1 MTIDHRKVVALATH
15 ETPFVKR
22 VDDID
27 DYQVTTTVTRYTKSV
42 WLTDRFER
50 FKTAALDLNFAYN
63 KSLTDSITGN
73 NLVSFT
79 RASSGTY
86 VGADGL
92 IKTTSVNFVTN
103 SEQVNLWSLFNGTVS
118 SNVTSS
124 PIGDQTAD
132 KWIPD
137 TTSNFHFAT
146 LVGQPNTSSSI
157 TYSVYAKAAG
167 YRYMLINTVNG
178 SASGNAGPIVDLQ
191 DGVVVGNLTAT
202 YATVVTNVGNG
213 WYRIAMTFTGNA
225 GQVRVDHNPLP
236 TSALAAY
243 TGDGTSGVF
252 LWGAQLEKGST
263 ANGYIPTTSTISG
276 APRFNHDPV
285 TGESLGLLIEE
296 SRTNKNTYSLFD
308 DWLTNNISKKS
319 TNNLAP
325 DGTNTALM
333 IGDSTGTDTSS
344 YLKKVINVVGSGKHV
359 LTFYAKGT
367 TSNQSA
373 FVDYYDGGAN
383 RARGGISLDDGSTTN
398 NLLEFGDA
406 VITSTD
412 AGNGWWRCQL
422 TLTPAGN
429 TLYQWRVGNNDS
441 GDIYVWGAQLE
452 TGSFPT
458 SYIPT
463 SGSTVTR
470 AADIV
475 DITGTNFSSFYNSD
489 SNQLGTM
496 FVDAGTSNLNNFDIV
511 EISNGNSLNRDTIRH
526 AINDTDTAL
535 TSTGGGQN
543 SQQFVSS
550 GTASIRAAA
559 NSVRGFAVNGTSTTD
574 AGNPINNNGNM
585 TQVAFGRRATS
596 GNTQVLNGHIKRFAY
611 FSTNL
616 DVNILKFITS

>member
-1 MTIDHRKVVALATH
+1 MTIDHRKVVALATN

-42 WLTDRFER
+42 WLADRF
-50 FKTAALDLNFAYN
+50 KAAALDLNFAYN
-63 KSLTDSITGN
+63 KSLADSITGS
-73 NLVSFT
+73 NLVTFS

-92 IKTTSVNFVTN
+92 IKTTPVNFALN
-103 SEQVNLWSLFNGTVS
+103 SNSVQGSSIGTPIPNSTESVVSPRGITETVRRLGRDVPAGGAQTWRVGSTSGGTPNTTYTISFYAKTVS
-118 SNVTSS
+118 GGTTSINVDINDTTPTGGQATTITGEWTRITKTGGSANNNLRFF
-124 PIGDQTAD
+124 DMNMVTATAD
-132 KWIPD
+132 
-137 TTSNFHFAT
+137 FY
-146 LVGQPNTSSSI
+146 V
-157 TYSVYAKAAG
+157 
-167 YRYMLINTVNG
+167 
-178 SASGNAGPIVDLQ
+178 
-191 DGVVVGNLTAT
+191 
-202 YATVVTNVGNG
+202 
-213 WYRIAMTFTGNA
+213 
-225 GQVRVDHNPLP
+225 
-236 TSALAAY
+236 
-243 TGDGTSGVF
+243 
-252 LWGAQLEKGST
+252 WGAQIEIGT
-263 ANGYIPTTSTISG
+263 AATEYIPTAATISG
-276 APRFNHDPV
+276 APRFDHNPL

-296 SRTNKNTYSLFD
+296 SRTNQNTYSLFF
-308 DWLTNNISKKS
+308 DWSGVNISKKS
-319 TNNLAP
+319 ANNLAP

-333 IGDSTGTDTSS
+333 IGDSTGTDTTS
-344 YLKKVINVVGSGKHV
+344 YLRKVINVVGSGKHV

-452 TGSFPT
+452 PGSFPT

>member
-1 MTIDHRKVVALATH
+1 MTIDHRKVVALATN

-42 WLTDRFER
+42 WLADRF
-50 FKTAALDLNFAYN
+50 KAAALDLNFAYN
-63 KSLTDSITGN
+63 KSLADSITGS
-73 NLVSFT
+73 NLVTFS

-92 IKTTSVNFVTN
+92 IKTTPVNFALN
-103 SEQVNLWSLFNGTVS
+103 SNSVQGSSIGTPIPNSTESVVSPRGITETVRRLGRDVPAGGAQTWRVGSTSGGTPNTTYTISFYAKTVS
-118 SNVTSS
+118 GGTTSINIDINDTTPTGGQATTITGEWTRITKTGGSANNNLRFFDMNMVTA
-124 PIGDQTAD
+124 TAD
-132 KWIPD
+132 
-137 TTSNFHFAT
+137 FY
-146 LVGQPNTSSSI
+146 V
-157 TYSVYAKAAG
+157 
-167 YRYMLINTVNG
+167 
-178 SASGNAGPIVDLQ
+178 
-191 DGVVVGNLTAT
+191 
-202 YATVVTNVGNG
+202 
-213 WYRIAMTFTGNA
+213 
-225 GQVRVDHNPLP
+225 
-236 TSALAAY
+236 
-243 TGDGTSGVF
+243 
-252 LWGAQLEKGST
+252 WGAQIEIGT
-263 ANGYIPTTSTISG
+263 AATEYIPTAATISG
-276 APRFNHDPV
+276 APRFDHNPL

-296 SRTNKNTYSLFD
+296 SRTNQNTYSLFF
-308 DWLTNNISKKS
+308 DWSGVNISKKS
-319 TNNLAP
+319 ANNLAP

-333 IGDSTGTDTSS
+333 IGDSTGTATSS
-344 YLKKVINVVGSGKHV
+344 YLRKVINVVGSGKHV
-359 LTFYAKGT
+359 FTFYAKGT
-367 TSNQSA
+367 APNQSA

-452 TGSFPT
+452 PGSFPT